1 MSEKNKIL
9 ELLEKGVIT
18 AAEAKDLLE
27 AVDYEIP
34 KKKGMNF
41 SFDVD
46 KAKEGI
52 QNMGRSVGD
61 FVSSTFSDLFDR
73 DFRFRMKG
81 DFNRFKRIY
90 EKEIAEDEV
99 YRLDIENENGLTK
112 IARGDVEKL
121 TVSTT
126 VYYKNMLLDDSAQ
139 FFTIEE
145 VDDLI
150 RYRVA
155 DGKKKDFYLEIEILL
170 PEKMPAEVRLV
181 TTNAPIFAKNLEIP
195 KLTLWTAN
203 GRIEAK
209 EITTDDAKFE
219 TANASISLERIA
231 GGSVHALSSNGR
243 IEAEE
248 LTLAD
253 FGARTSNGKI
263 IADKMTVE
271 RLSLA
276 TTNGPVELTDLM
288 TEKLDSVDLL
298 SSNGKIDIMLGDL
311 VRPIAFDFSTT
322 GGNAQ
327 IDLAAEI
334 SADMR
339 EGSSRVEKHVKGHT
353 SAFPDESTFA
363 QIVAKTT
370 NADITLA
377 ED

>member
-52 QNMGRSVGD
+52 QNMGRSVGE

-121 TVSTT
+121 TVYTT

-170 PEKMPAEVRLV
+170 PEKMPAELRLV

-195 KLTLWTAN
+195 KLTLWTTN

-263 IADKMTVE
+263 VADKMTVE

-298 SSNGKIDIMLGDL
+298 SSNGKIDIFLGDL

-377 ED
+377 EE

>member
-52 QNMGRSVGD
+52 QNMGRSVGE

-90 EKEIAEDEV
+90 EKEIGEDEV

-170 PEKMPAEVRLV
+170 PEKMPAELRLV

-263 IADKMTVE
+263 VADKMTVE

-288 TEKLDSVDLL
+288 TEKLESVDLL
-298 SSNGKIDIMLGDL
+298 SSNGKIDIFLGDL

>member
-52 QNMGRSVGD
+52 QNMGRSVGE

-121 TVSTT
+121 TISTT

-263 IADKMTVE
+263 VADKMTVE

-298 SSNGKIDIMLGDL
+298 SSNGKIDIFLGDL

-377 ED
+377 EE

>member
-27 AVDYEIP
+27 AVDYEVP

-52 QNMGRSVGD
+52 QNVGRSVGE

-112 IARGDVEKL
+112 IACGDVEKL
-121 TVSTT
+121 TVTT
-126 VYYKNMLLDDSAQ
+126 TIYYKNMVLDDSAQ

-145 VDDLI
+145 ADDLI

-231 GGSVHALSSNGR
+231 GGSVHAVSSNGR

-263 IADKMTVE
+263 IAEKMAVE

-276 TTNGPVELTDLM
+276 TTNGPIELEELM
-288 TEKLDSVDLL
+288 TGKLESVDLL
-298 SSNGKIDIMLGDL
+298 SSNGKIDILLGDL

>member
-52 QNMGRSVGD
+52 QNMGRSVGE

-90 EKEIAEDEV
+90 EKEIGEDEV

-263 IADKMTVE
+263 VAEKMTVE

>member
-52 QNMGRSVGD
+52 QNMGRSVGE

-90 EKEIAEDEV
+90 EKEIGEDEV

>member
-18 AAEAKDLLE
+18 AAEAKDLME
-27 AVDYEIP
+27 AVDYEVP

-52 QNMGRSVGD
+52 QNMGRSVGE
-61 FVSSTFSDLFDR
+61 FLSSTFSDLFDR

-90 EKEIAEDEV
+90 EKEIGEDEV

-112 IARGDVEKL
+112 IARVDVEKL

-126 VYYKNMLLDDSAQ
+126 VYYKNMVLDDSAQ
-139 FFTIEE
+139 FFSIEE

-170 PEKMPAEVRLV
+170 PEKMPEEVRLV
-181 TTNAPIFAKNLEIP
+181 TTNAPVFAKNLEIP

-248 LTLAD
+248 LTLTD

-263 IADKMTVE
+263 VTGKMTVE

-276 TTNGPVELTDLM
+276 TTNGPVELKELM
-288 TEKLDSVDLL
+288 TGKLESVDLL
-298 SSNGKIDIMLGDL
+298 SSNGKIDIFLGDL

-339 EGSSRVEKHVKGHT
+339 EGSSRVEKHVKGRT
-353 SAFPDESTFA
+353 SAFPEESVYA

>member
-52 QNMGRSVGD
+52 QNMGRSVGE

-90 EKEIAEDEV
+90 EKEIGEDEV

-231 GGSVHALSSNGR
+231 GSSVHALSSNGR

>member
-52 QNMGRSVGD
+52 QNMGRSVGE

-90 EKEIAEDEV
+90 EKEIGEDEV

-121 TVSTT
+121 TISTT
-126 VYYKNMLLDDSAQ
+126 VYYKNMLLEDSAQ

-231 GGSVHALSSNGR
+231 GGNVHALSSNGR

-276 TTNGPVELTDLM
+276 TTNGPVELKELM
-288 TEKLDSVDLL
+288 TGKLESVDLL
-298 SSNGKIDIMLGDL
+298 SSNGKIDIFLGDL

>member
-18 AAEAKDLLE
+18 ASEAKDLLE
-27 AVDYEIP
+27 AVDYEVP

-52 QNMGRSVGD
+52 QNMGRSVGE

-121 TVSTT
+121 TVTT
-126 VYYKNMLLDDSAQ
+126 TIYYKNMVLDDSAQ

-170 PEKMPAEVRLV
+170 PEKMPAELRLV
-181 TTNAPIFAKNLEIP
+181 TTNAPVFAKHLEIP

-219 TANASISLERIA
+219 TANASISLEKIA
-231 GGSVHALSSNGR
+231 GGSVHAVSSNGR

-276 TTNGPVELTDLM
+276 TTNGPVELKELM
-288 TEKLDSVDLL
+288 TGKLESVDLL
-298 SSNGKIDIMLGDL
+298 SSNGKIDIFLGDL

-334 SADMR
+334 SADTR

>member
-27 AVDYEIP
+27 AVDYEVP

-52 QNMGRSVGD
+52 QNVGRSVGE

-90 EKEIAEDEV
+90 EKEIAKDEV

-121 TVSTT
+121 TVTTT

-150 RYRVA
+150 RYRVS

-209 EITTDDAKFE
+209 EITTDDTKFE

-231 GGSVHALSSNGR
+231 GGSVHAVSSNGR

-263 IADKMTVE
+263 VAEKMAVE

-276 TTNGPVELTDLM
+276 TTNGPIELEELM
-288 TEKLDSVDLL
+288 TGKLESVDLL
-298 SSNGKIDIMLGDL
+298 SSNGKIDILLGDL

>member
-52 QNMGRSVGD
+52 QNMGRSVGE

-90 EKEIAEDEV
+90 EKEIGEDEV

-248 LTLAD
+248 LTLSD

-298 SSNGKIDIMLGDL
+298 SSNGKIDIFLGDL

>member
-52 QNMGRSVGD
+52 QNMGRSVGE

-90 EKEIAEDEV
+90 EKEVGEDEV
-99 YRLDIENENGLTK
+99 YCLDIENENGLTK

-121 TVSTT
+121 TISTT

>member
-52 QNMGRSVGD
+52 QNMGRSVGE

-90 EKEIAEDEV
+90 EKEIGEDEV

-170 PEKMPAEVRLV
+170 PEKMPAELRLV

-276 TTNGPVELTDLM
+276 TTNGPVELKELM
-288 TEKLDSVDLL
+288 TGNLESVDLL
-298 SSNGKIDIMLGDL
+298 SSNGKIDIFLGDL

>member
-52 QNMGRSVGD
+52 QNMGRSVGE

-90 EKEIAEDEV
+90 EKEIGEDEV

-276 TTNGPVELTDLM
+276 TTNGPVELKDLM

-298 SSNGKIDIMLGDL
+298 SSNGKIDIFLGDL

>member
-52 QNMGRSVGD
+52 QNMGRSVGE

-90 EKEIAEDEV
+90 EKEIGEDEV

-121 TVSTT
+121 TVTTT
-126 VYYKNMLLDDSAQ
+126 VYYRNMLLEDSAQ

-181 TTNAPIFAKNLEIP
+181 TTNAPVFAKNLEIP

-263 IADKMTVE
+263 VADKMTIE

-288 TEKLDSVDLL
+288 TEKLESVDLL

>member
-18 AAEAKDLLE
+18 AAEAKDLME
-27 AVDYEIP
+27 AVDYEVP

-52 QNMGRSVGD
+52 QNMGRSVGE
-61 FVSSTFSDLFDR
+61 FLSSTFSDLFDR

-90 EKEIAEDEV
+90 EKEIGEDEV

-126 VYYKNMLLDDSAQ
+126 VYYKNMVLDDSAQ

-145 VDDLI
+145 ADDLI

-170 PEKMPAEVRLV
+170 PEKMPEEVRLV
-181 TTNAPIFAKNLEIP
+181 TTNAPVFAKNLEIP

-248 LTLAD
+248 LTLTD

-263 IADKMTVE
+263 VAGKMTVE

-276 TTNGPVELTDLM
+276 TTNGPVELKELM
-288 TEKLDSVDLL
+288 TGKLESVDLL
-298 SSNGKIDIMLGDL
+298 SSNGKIDIFLGDL

-339 EGSSRVEKHVKGHT
+339 EGSSRVEKHVKGRT
-353 SAFPDESTFA
+353 SAFPEESVYA

>member
-18 AAEAKDLLE
+18 AAEAKDLME
-27 AVDYEIP
+27 AVDYEVP

-52 QNMGRSVGD
+52 QNMGRSVGE

-90 EKEIAEDEV
+90 EKEIGEDEV

-126 VYYKNMLLDDSAQ
+126 VYYKNMVLDDSAQ

-145 VDDLI
+145 ADDLI

-170 PEKMPAEVRLV
+170 PEKMPEEVRLV
-181 TTNAPIFAKNLEIP
+181 TTNAPVFAKNLEIP

-248 LTLAD
+248 LTLTD

-263 IADKMTVE
+263 VAGKMTVE

-276 TTNGPVELTDLM
+276 TTNGPVELKELM
-288 TEKLDSVDLL
+288 TGKLESVDLL
-298 SSNGKIDIMLGDL
+298 SSNGKIDIFLGDL

-339 EGSSRVEKHVKGHT
+339 EGSSRVEKHVKGRT
-353 SAFPDESTFA
+353 SAFPEESVYA

>member
-52 QNMGRSVGD
+52 QNMGRSVGE

-90 EKEIAEDEV
+90 EKEIGEDEV
-99 YRLDIENENGLTK
+99 YRLDIENENGLTR

-121 TVSTT
+121 TVTTT

-155 DGKKKDFYLEIEILL
+155 DGNKKDFYLEIEILL

-263 IADKMTVE
+263 VAEKMTVE

>member
-52 QNMGRSVGD
+52 QNMGRSVGE

-90 EKEIAEDEV
+90 EKEIGEDEV

-170 PEKMPAEVRLV
+170 PEKMPAELRLV

>member
-27 AVDYEIP
+27 AVDYKIP
-34 KKKGMNF
+34 KKKGMSF

-52 QNMGRSVGD
+52 QNMGRSVGE

-90 EKEIAEDEV
+90 EKEIGEDEV

-263 IADKMTVE
+263 VADKMTVE

-288 TEKLDSVDLL
+288 TEKLESVDLL

>member
-52 QNMGRSVGD
+52 QNMGRSVGE

-121 TVSTT
+121 TISTT
-126 VYYKNMLLDDSAQ
+126 VYYKDMLLDDSAQ

-150 RYRVA
+150 RYRVS

-263 IADKMTVE
+263 VAEKMTVE

>member
-52 QNMGRSVGD
+52 QNMGRSVGE

-90 EKEIAEDEV
+90 EKEIGEDEV

-121 TVSTT
+121 TISTT
-126 VYYKNMLLDDSAQ
+126 VYYKNMLLEDSAQ

-170 PEKMPAEVRLV
+170 PEKMPAELRLV

-276 TTNGPVELTDLM
+276 TTNGPVQLTDLM

-339 EGSSRVEKHVKGHT
+339 EGSSRVEKHVKGRT

>member
-9 ELLEKGVIT
+9 ELLEKGVIS
-18 AAEAKDLLE
+18 AQEAKELIE
-27 AVDYEIP
+27 AVDYEVP

-52 QNMGRSVGD
+52 QNVGRSVGE
-61 FVSSTFSDLFDR
+61 FFSSTFSDLFDR

-90 EKEIAEDEV
+90 EKEITEDEA

-112 IARGDVEKL
+112 IVHSDVEKL
-121 TVSTT
+121 TISTT
-126 VYYKNMLLDDSAQ
+126 VYYRNMMLDDTTS
-139 FFTIEE
+139 FFSIEE
-145 VDDLI
+145 VNDLI

-155 DGKKKDFYLEIEILL
+155 DGNKKDFYLEIEILL
-170 PEKMPAEVRLV
+170 PDKMPEEVRLV
-181 TTNAPIFAKNLEIP
+181 TTNAPIFAKHLSIP
-195 KLTLWTAN
+195 KLTLWTTN

-209 EITTDDAKFE
+209 EITTDEAKFE

-231 GGSVHALSSNGR
+231 GGNVHALSSNGR

-248 LTLAD
+248 LTLTD

-263 IADKMTVE
+263 VAEELTVE
-271 RLSLA
+271 KLSLA
-276 TTNGPVELTDLM
+276 TTNGPVELKELM
-288 TEKLDSVDLL
+288 TEKLKSVDLL
-298 SSNGKIDIMLGDL
+298 SSNGKIDILLGDL

-353 SAFPDESTFA
+353 SAFPDETEYA

>member
-52 QNMGRSVGD
+52 QNMGRSVGE

-90 EKEIAEDEV
+90 EKEIGEDEV

-145 VDDLI
+145 VDNLI

>member
-52 QNMGRSVGD
+52 QNMGRSVGE

-90 EKEIAEDEV
+90 EKEIGEDEV

-181 TTNAPIFAKNLEIP
+181 TTNAPVFAKNLEIP

>member
-52 QNMGRSVGD
+52 QNMGRSVGE

-90 EKEIAEDEV
+90 EKEISEDEV

-263 IADKMTVE
+263 VAEKMTVE

>member
-52 QNMGRSVGD
+52 QNMGRSVGE

-90 EKEIAEDEV
+90 EKEIGEDEV

-288 TEKLDSVDLL
+288 TEKLESVDLL

>member
-52 QNMGRSVGD
+52 QNMGRSVGE

-90 EKEIAEDEV
+90 EKEIGEDEV

-126 VYYKNMLLDDSAQ
+126 VYYKNMLLEDSAQ

>member
-9 ELLEKGVIT
+9 ELLEKGVIS
-18 AAEAKDLLE
+18 AQEAKELIE
-27 AVDYEIP
+27 AVDYEVP

-52 QNMGRSVGD
+52 QNVGRSVGE
-61 FVSSTFSDLFDR
+61 FFSSTFSDLFDR

-90 EKEIAEDEV
+90 EKEISGDEA

-112 IARGDVEKL
+112 IVHSDVEKL
-121 TVSTT
+121 TISTT
-126 VYYKNMLLDDSAQ
+126 VYYRNMMLDDTTS
-139 FFTIEE
+139 FFSIEE
-145 VDDLI
+145 VNDLI

-155 DGKKKDFYLEIEILL
+155 DGNKKDFYLEIEILL
-170 PEKMPAEVRLV
+170 PDKMPEEVRLV
-181 TTNAPIFAKNLEIP
+181 TTNAPIFAKHLSIP
-195 KLTLWTAN
+195 KLTLWTTN

-209 EITTDDAKFE
+209 EITTDEAKFE
-219 TANASISLERIA
+219 TANASILLERIA
-231 GGSVHALSSNGR
+231 GGNVHALSSNGR

-248 LTLAD
+248 LTLTD

-263 IADKMTVE
+263 VAEELTVE
-271 RLSLA
+271 KLSLA
-276 TTNGPVELTDLM
+276 TTNGPVELKELM
-288 TEKLDSVDLL
+288 TEKLKSVDLL
-298 SSNGKIDIMLGDL
+298 SSNGKIDILLGDL

-353 SAFPDESTFA
+353 SAFPDETEYA

>member
-52 QNMGRSVGD
+52 QNMGRSVGE

-90 EKEIAEDEV
+90 EKEIGEDEV

-248 LTLAD
+248 LTLSD

>member
-52 QNMGRSVGD
+52 QNMGRSVGE

-276 TTNGPVELTDLM
+276 TTNGPVELKDLM

-298 SSNGKIDIMLGDL
+298 SSNGKIDIFLGDL

>member
-52 QNMGRSVGD
+52 QNMGRSVGE

-99 YRLDIENENGLTK
+99 YRLDIENENGLTR

-121 TVSTT
+121 TVTTT
-126 VYYKNMLLDDSAQ
+126 VYYKNMLLEDSAQ

-219 TANASISLERIA
+219 TANASISLEKIA

-288 TEKLDSVDLL
+288 TGKLESVDLL

-322 GGNAQ
+322 GGSAQ

-353 SAFPDESTFA
+353 SAFPEESTFA

>member
-52 QNMGRSVGD
+52 QNMGRSVGE

-90 EKEIAEDEV
+90 EKEIGEDEV

-150 RYRVA
+150 CYRVA

-170 PEKMPAEVRLV
+170 PEKMPAELRLV

-263 IADKMTVE
+263 VADKMTVE

-276 TTNGPVELTDLM
+276 TTNGPVELKELM
-288 TEKLDSVDLL
+288 TGNLESVDLL
-298 SSNGKIDIMLGDL
+298 SSNGKIDIFLGDL

>member
-52 QNMGRSVGD
+52 QNMGRSVGE

-90 EKEIAEDEV
+90 EKEIGEDEV

-181 TTNAPIFAKNLEIP
+181 TTNAPVFAKNLEIP

-263 IADKMTVE
+263 VADKMTVE

>member
-52 QNMGRSVGD
+52 QNMGRSVGE

-90 EKEIAEDEV
+90 EKEIGEDEV

-121 TVSTT
+121 TISTT
-126 VYYKNMLLDDSAQ
+126 VYYKNMLLEDSAQ

-203 GRIEAK
+203 GRIETK

-231 GGSVHALSSNGR
+231 GGNVHALSSNGR

-276 TTNGPVELTDLM
+276 TTNGPVELKELM
-288 TEKLDSVDLL
+288 TGKLESVDLL
-298 SSNGKIDIMLGDL
+298 SSNGKIDIFLGDL